1 MTVEPT
7 GPTEDRPPV
16 GQPLV
21 TSRHA
26 RPAAGRAPDGAPGRR
41 AGDPPADEVA
51 PEPPPVR
58 HQLRG
63 RTVLVTGASS
73 ELGAAFCEAFA
84 GAGARVLLVDPEL
97 EALRARAADLP
108 ADRAMVLRCDLGSA
122 GEVRAVGDFLDRADV
137 QLDAVVHAARV
148 VGDGPALGAPIEDLD
163 EHYLIEVRGPT
174 LLMQA
179 IGGRLG
185 PGARVV
191 FPDGP
196 EVAGAGM
203 DTGTQQAVARAA
215 RRQLVARL
223 REELAECGAVVVA
236 AGWTDDSGTDGVA
249 AGVVRLVLDGVD
261 ADVLDVTLQVRGPH
275 GAETTRR

>member
-1 MTVEPT
+1 MTVEPS

-21 TSRHA
+21 TSRRTRTA
-26 RPAAGRAPDGAPGRR
+26 RGAPEGVEGRR
-41 AGDPPADEVA
+41 ADDASPSRPDGDGVQ
-51 PEPPPVR
+51 

-84 GAGARVLLVDPEL
+84 GAGARVVLVDPEL
-97 EALRARAADLP
+97 EALRTRAADLP

-122 GEVRAVGDFLDRADV
+122 GEVRAVGEFLDRADV

-148 VGDGPALGAPIEDLD
+148 AGDGPALGAPIEDLD
-163 EHYLIEVRGPT
+163 ERYLIEVRGPT

-179 IGGRLG
+179 LGARLG

-196 EVAGAGM
+196 EVTGRSRE
-203 DTGTQQAVARAA
+203 DTGTQQAVVRAA

-223 REELAECGAVVVA
+223 RTELAERDAVVVA
-236 AGWTDDSGTDGVA
+236 AGWTEDSGTEGVA
-249 AGVVRLVLDGVD
+249 AGVVRLVLDGAD
-261 ADVLDVTLQVRGPH
+261 ADVLDVTLQARDPH
-275 GAETTRR
+275 GAETARQ